1 MLKPQHVSEIT
12 FIRYSQHQKMVKPN
26 TSNLKV
32 FVTKKTKEP
41 KQDCLN
47 RLHLTMH
54 FLNHI
59 KDEIKMKGY
68 GG

>member
-1 MLKPQHVSEIT
+1 MES
-12 FIRYSQHQKMVKPN
+12 QKMVKPN

-32 FVTKKTKEP
+32 FVTKKIKEP

-54 FLNHI
+54 FLNYI